1 MNKDFQDLKKK
12 FINKNYNEVI
22 QISRN
27 NIKKGS
33 KLPIF
38 FNLLSAS
45 LEALGKLIEA
55 EEILLKAIK
64 INPGEISFR
73 SNISRVQRI
82 LKKYK
87 ESEDN
92 LVYGLKIDKNNNHLL
107 FNLGILKLNSKKF
120 KEANN
125 LFKKLIELNLKYP
138 DALLF
143 LAQSYLDL
151 AYEKNNNEYYEKA
164 KKSFLDSSKQ
174 FPERVYADFQLSSLI
189 DYSVDD
195 THQKIM
201 LDKYK
206 KQNLNPRQKAQI
218 CSAIAKSYE
227 DQNKYNDAYEHIKL
241 SNKIRDK
248 YVDKKIIINEI
259 NKTRKIKKIYNQIIS
274 NKFYDKN
281 LKKKKIIFVVGMP
294 RSGTTLVHQ
303 LLDASNL
310 TQGLGE
316 SIILNKNLNGLIKY
330 KKFGYEILNKTA
342 MQIYDEYNSISSSK
356 ILIDKLP
363 INFYWIGFIK
373 LFFPSAKVIHVNRS
387 LKDVCLSIYKNNFGS
402 TEMDWS
408 YNEKNIIEFAKN
420 YKEIMFFWKNKYK
433 DFIYD
438 INYEEL
444 VLNQIDKTKKLFKFC
459 DLEWDEEILN
469 FYKFGKRIKTAS
481 ISQVKKPVYITS
493 INSSNKYIDK
503 MTFLKELEKFER

>member
-12 FINKNYNEVI
+12 FINKNYSEVI
-22 QISRN
+22 KITRN
-27 NIKKGS
+27 NIEKGS
-33 KLPIF
+33 KHPIF

-45 LEALGKLIEA
+45 FEALGKLIEA

-259 NKTRKIKKIYNQIIS
+259 NKTKKIKKIYNQIIS

-281 LKKKKIIFVVGMP
+281 LKKKKIIFVIGMP

-459 DLEWDEEILN
+459 DLEWDEN
-469 FYKFGKRIKTAS
+469 VMKHHKSSRIIRTLSFDQANKP
-481 ISQVKKPVYITS
+481 ISKKVSNTIKNYI
-493 INSSNKYIDK
+493 
-503 MTFLKELEKFER
+503 

>member
-1 MNKDFQDLKKK
+1 
-12 FINKNYNEVI
+12 
-22 QISRN
+22 
-27 NIKKGS
+27 
-33 KLPIF
+33 
-38 FNLLSAS
+38 
-45 LEALGKLIEA
+45 
-55 EEILLKAIK
+55 
-64 INPGEISFR
+64 
-73 SNISRVQRI
+73 
-82 LKKYK
+82 
-87 ESEDN
+87 
-92 LVYGLKIDKNNNHLL
+92 
-107 FNLGILKLNSKKF
+107 
-120 KEANN
+120 
-125 LFKKLIELNLKYP
+125 
-138 DALLF
+138 
-143 LAQSYLDL
+143 
-151 AYEKNNNEYYEKA
+151 
-164 KKSFLDSSKQ
+164 
-174 FPERVYADFQLSSLI
+174 
-189 DYSVDD
+189 
-195 THQKIM
+195 
-201 LDKYK
+201 
-206 KQNLNPRQKAQI
+206 
-218 CSAIAKSYE
+218 
-227 DQNKYNDAYEHIKL
+227 
-241 SNKIRDK
+241 
-248 YVDKKIIINEI
+248 
-259 NKTRKIKKIYNQIIS
+259 
-274 NKFYDKN
+274 
-281 LKKKKIIFVVGMP
+281 MP

>member
-1 MNKDFQDLKKK
+1 
-12 FINKNYNEVI
+12 
-22 QISRN
+22 
-27 NIKKGS
+27 
-33 KLPIF
+33 
-38 FNLLSAS
+38 
-45 LEALGKLIEA
+45 
-55 EEILLKAIK
+55 
-64 INPGEISFR
+64 
-73 SNISRVQRI
+73 
-82 LKKYK
+82 
-87 ESEDN
+87 
-92 LVYGLKIDKNNNHLL
+92 
-107 FNLGILKLNSKKF
+107 
-120 KEANN
+120 
-125 LFKKLIELNLKYP
+125 
-138 DALLF
+138 
-143 LAQSYLDL
+143 
-151 AYEKNNNEYYEKA
+151 
-164 KKSFLDSSKQ
+164 
-174 FPERVYADFQLSSLI
+174 
-189 DYSVDD
+189 
-195 THQKIM
+195 
-201 LDKYK
+201 
-206 KQNLNPRQKAQI
+206 
-218 CSAIAKSYE
+218 
-227 DQNKYNDAYEHIKL
+227 
-241 SNKIRDK
+241 
-248 YVDKKIIINEI
+248 
-259 NKTRKIKKIYNQIIS
+259 
-274 NKFYDKN
+274 
-281 LKKKKIIFVVGMP
+281 MP

-316 SIILNKNLNGLIKY
+316 STILNKNLNDLIKY

-342 MQIYDEYNSISSSK
+342 MQIYDEYNTISSSK

-373 LFFPSAKVIHVNRS
+373 LFFPSAKVIHVNRN

-433 DFIYD
+433 EFIYD

-481 ISQVKKPVYITS
+481 ISQVKKPVYNTS